1 MRLSR
6 IRIVCHLSTRVQR
19 RLVVLSLRTSVRRHR
34 RVSSRLQC
42 DWLHNIDLLLTLVSS
57 WGHCV
62 RLVDLWMHYRVGLHI
77 HWCSDSLHSMTCI
90 WARSL
95 IQETILLK
103 SFLLCPYL
111 IFIDRSGLAT
121 TSRWAVI
128 LGLSDFRN
136 LFVGR
141 MARYHRVLVIIIS
154 LPGKQVILVHFLFDI
169 SHVTVRLK
177 RFTAF
182 YLSIKVLLVHYDGS
196 IFLINSVLI
205 KHAVEDIHTLCLAD
219 IVLPLSLVQRGFL
232 KLIIVQLF

>member
-1 MRLSR
+1 
-6 IRIVCHLSTRVQR
+6 
-19 RLVVLSLRTSVRRHR
+19 
-34 RVSSRLQC
+34 
-42 DWLHNIDLLLTLVSS
+42 
-57 WGHCV
+57 
-62 RLVDLWMHYRVGLHI
+62 
-77 HWCSDSLHSMTCI
+77 MTCI
-90 WARSL
+90 WARCL

-111 IFIDRSGLAT
+111 ILVDSSGLAT

-128 LGLSDFRN
+128 LGLSYFRN

-141 MARYHRVLVIIIS
+141 MARDHRVLVVVVF
-154 LPGKQVILVHFLFDI
+154 LPSNQVILVHFLLDI

-182 YLSIKVLLVHYDGS
+182 YLSIEVLLVHYDGS
-196 IFLINSVLI
+196 IFLIDPVLI
-205 KHAVEDIHTLCLAD
+205 EHAVEDIHTLCLVD